1 MNNTQ
6 TITKLQLNSPTQR
19 IGQIYETKARLH
31 LESQGLELLNQNLRC
46 KVGEI
51 DLIMVDGHELVFIEV
66 RYRKKAD
73 FGNGL
78 ESINFRKI
86 KRFKMTAMH
95 LLPIIKSKYPQVK
108 NYQIRFDVVYFDGVA
123 GTENI
128 DWIKNIL
135 Q

>member
-6 TITKLQLNSPTQR
+6 TITKLQLNSPTQK

-66 RYRKKAD
+66 RYRKK
-73 FGNGL
+73 L
-78 ESINFRKI
+78 IL
-86 KRFKMTAMH
+86 AMVSS
-95 LLPIIKSKYPQVK
+95 P
-108 NYQIRFDVVYFDGVA
+108 
-123 GTENI
+123 
-128 DWIKNIL
+128 
-135 Q
+135 